1 MKVIAGI
8 IAATATACEDG
19 MHANPDNC
27 AQFYQCA
34 EGHQFPMQNCPE
46 GLLYNAEEEY
56 CDWPDNVDCKVSK
69 WDCWKDC
76 VGDKWWNPMHNAKCA
91 NRCFPVK
98 EEGQYDMFKGFSGNV
113 EKKSCEEGIYAN
125 PLRCDA
131 YYQCG
136 EGGHRFEDQYCP
148 DGLYYNEEKAYCDW
162 ASNVDCKLERF
173 TCYQRCV
180 DDNEGSFLA
189 HYKCGKKCF

>member
-1 MKVIAGI
+1 
-8 IAATATACEDG
+8 

-125 PLRCDA
+125 PLRYSHEYLINA
-131 YYQCG
+131 L
-136 EGGHRFEDQYCP
+136 GG
-148 DGLYYNEEKAYCDW
+148 
-162 ASNVDCKLERF
+162 SNDTGRLEL
-173 TCYQRCV
+173 CYAEIHMFFR
-180 DDNEGSFLA
+180 GAF
-189 HYKCGKKCF
+189 YF